1 MHEKARKK
9 ILKYLRYVLDIP
21 YSPTN
26 PLIMKSVMMN
36 FLSPHVRENVLEQEF
51 AKLCDEGVLEVMSS
65 TGRPDQLYYIQ
76 REHSIWKV

>member
-9 ILKYLRYVLDIP
+9 ILKYLRYVLDLP

-26 PLIMKSVMMN
+26 PLMLKYELID
-36 FLSPHVRENVLEQEF
+36 FLSGHIRENILEQEF
-51 AKLCDEGVLEVMSS
+51 DKLCDEGVLKVTNSVA
-65 TGRPDQLYYIQ
+65 RPNQLYYIQ